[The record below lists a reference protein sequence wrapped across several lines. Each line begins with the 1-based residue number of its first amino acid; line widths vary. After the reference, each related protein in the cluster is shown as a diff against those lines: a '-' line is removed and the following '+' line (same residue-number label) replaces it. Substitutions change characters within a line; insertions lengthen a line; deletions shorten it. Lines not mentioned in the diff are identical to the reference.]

1 MHMHAHK
8 LQRLLSCSLLQQQDP
23 HMTTIRKINVT
34 LRQAGRQATSLKL
47 LNGPGTDSW
56 RLTHTH
62 TSKQSET
69 GKRRRREI

>member
-34 LRQAGRQATSLKL
+34 LRQAGNEPEA
-47 LNGPGTDSW
+47 
-56 RLTHTH
+56 
-62 TSKQSET
+62 SEWPWN
-69 GKRRRREI
+69 